1 MGAAPGTA
9 GRQAAQGV
17 SLQQEINVEGGRPVT
32 GVANSMQGMRTGG
45 GRLVHDRS
53 YYLGLFRTKV
63 GEITTEINKNKSEMD
78 GLNKSISQG
87 SQLEKKMELL
97 LREVREREGSLA
109 DYNLALDK
117 HRSGTRP
124 EDMERYENQLNDQNE
139 KLSRDVDNVFQR
151 RSECEAATES
161 MQKQIDEEKRR
172 TAARMG
178 EIVNELGPQ
187 KGQLYQQLL
196 AENERLEPQ
205 LNSLYGQFEEVS
217 AELAGAE
224 AHIASDGKV
233 KASQTLMKS
242 IARMRSDKES
252 LVDDA
257 RMASMSPEEAR
268 GAMLNKVKQDKKKL
282 EEVTRRL
289 DVTEQENMKH
299 KKTLQLID
307 ADLQER
313 KGAGADTQKYEVLFE
328 RDKEMSGFIEGY
340 PATRDKENGA
350 QQATQKTIVELLKH
364 ISEGYARSNGQMPSR
379 ENVQAMREDLSF
391 KQRQLDSADSTKTR
405 LEAELK
411 KRAAELA
418 KIENLDEKIERE
430 LVSLKGKMEGM
441 GEEMRQFSEV
451 KSLRT
456 DAERTREHLMQLKRG
471 YNKRR
476 DNMKTQVQQLSTA
489 YERKKSAL
497 AENEHATAMSNL
509 EAKMRHYEQN
519 IYGLREYIATK
530 EHETHYQ
537 AVKDECNA
545 MLQGLND
552 KVIQLYRNNGV
563 MSSNLQGGA
572 MGAGMQ

>member
-1 MGAAPGTA
+1 M
-9 GRQAAQGV
+9 
-17 SLQQEINVEGGRPVT
+17 
-32 GVANSMQGMRTGG
+32 
-45 GRLVHDRS
+45 
-53 YYLGLFRTKV
+53 
-63 GEITTEINKNKSEMD
+63 
-78 GLNKSISQG
+78 
-87 SQLEKKMELL
+87 
-97 LREVREREGSLA
+97 
-109 DYNLALDK
+109 
-117 HRSGTRP
+117 
-124 EDMERYENQLNDQNE
+124 
-139 KLSRDVDNVFQR
+139 
-151 RSECEAATES
+151 
-161 MQKQIDEEKRR
+161 
-172 TAARMG
+172 
-178 EIVNELGPQ
+178 
-187 KGQLYQQLL
+187 L

-471 YNKRR
+471 
-476 DNMKTQVQQLSTA
+476 
-489 YERKKSAL
+489 
-497 AENEHATAMSNL
+497 
-509 EAKMRHYEQN
+509 
-519 IYGLREYIATK
+519 
-530 EHETHYQ
+530 
-537 AVKDECNA
+537 
-545 MLQGLND
+545 
-552 KVIQLYRNNGV
+552 
-563 MSSNLQGGA
+563 
-572 MGAGMQ
+572 